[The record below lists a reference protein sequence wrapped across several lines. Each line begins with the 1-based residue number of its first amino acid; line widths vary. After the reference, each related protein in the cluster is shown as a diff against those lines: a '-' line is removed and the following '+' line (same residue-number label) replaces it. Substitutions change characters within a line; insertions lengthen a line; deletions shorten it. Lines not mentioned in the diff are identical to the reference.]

1 MDEHVRWHRR
11 TLLAAP
17 LLMASAPAPT
27 VHDFTLPRLEGG
39 ELPLAQFRG
48 QALLIANTASFC
60 GFTPQYAGLQRLH
73 DRFKAR
79 GFAVIGVPTNDFNQE
94 SADAGAIRE
103 FCDTQYGI
111 DFPMAGLSHVRGREA
126 HALFAFL
133 AQAGGGEPRWNFHK
147 YLVARDGR
155 TVTGFATRVEPDQ
168 PDFLRA
174 VEAAVARPAS

>member
-1 MDEHVRWHRR
+1 MDEIRR
-11 TLLAAP
+11 RSLLLAGP
-17 LLMASAPAPT
+17 VLMAAGPAPRS
-27 VHDFTLPRLEGG
+27 VYDFTLPRLEGG
-39 ELPLAQFRG
+39 DLPLAGFRG

-60 GFTPQYAGLQRLH
+60 GYTPQYAGLQRLY

-79 GFAVIGVPTNDFNQE
+79 GFAVIGVPSNDFNQE
-94 SADAGAIRE
+94 SADGGAIRE

-111 DFPMAGLSHVRGREA
+111 DFPMAGLSHVRGPDA
-126 HALFAFL
+126 DALFAFL

-155 TVTGFATRVEPDQ
+155 HVTGFATQVDPDQ

-174 VEAAVARPAS
+174 IEAALTQRAP